1 MSVTKGPTQR
11 STQQSTQRSAQREQ
25 TVARLI
31 ELGAVAV
38 LRLRDPASAEEVIDA
53 ICAGGVRAVEVTV
66 TIPGAIE
73 LIERTAARLGD
84 DVLLGVG
91 SVLDVETAR
100 RAVDAGARY
109 VVSPVFSQDV
119 VDAAHALDVPALPGA
134 FSPTEI
140 LRAHEA
146 GADIVKVFPAEVF
159 GVPFIKGVLAPMPF
173 LKLMPTGGVT
183 PDNVGDWIRAG
194 AVAVGVGSALLD
206 PKLIAARDFDALTER
221 ARRMARGVAEA
232 RSPRG
237 PA

>member
-1 MSVTKGPTQR
+1 MAVMD
-11 STQQSTQRSAQREQ
+11 REQ

-38 LRLRDPASAEEVIDA
+38 LRLRDSAPAEHVIDA
-53 ICAGGVRAVEVTV
+53 ICTGGVRAVEVTV
-66 TIPGAIE
+66 TMPDA
-73 LIERTAARLGD
+73 LAVIERMAKRLGD

-91 SVLDVETAR
+91 SVLDSYTAR

-109 VVSPVFSQDV
+109 VVSPVFQADV
-119 VDAAHALDVPALPGA
+119 VEAAHAAGVPALPGA

-140 LRAHEA
+140 LRAHQA

-159 GVPFIKGVLAPMPF
+159 GPAFIKGVLAPMPF
-173 LKLMPTGGVT
+173 LRLMPTGGVT
-183 PDNVGDWIRAG
+183 PDNVGEWIRAG

-206 PKLIAARDFDALTER
+206 PKLIADSDWATLTER
-221 ARRMARGVAEA
+221 ARRMAQGVTDA
-232 RSPRG
+232 RR

>member
-1 MSVTKGPTQR
+1 MSVTE
-11 STQQSTQRSAQREQ
+11 REG
-25 TVARLI
+25 TVSRLM

-38 LRLRDPASAEEVIDA
+38 LRLRDPESADRVIDA
-53 ICAGGVRAVEVTV
+53 ICTGGVRAVEVTV
-66 TIPGAIE
+66 TIPDAVE
-73 LIERTAARLGD
+73 LIERTARRLGD

-91 SVLDVETAR
+91 SVLDAETAR

-109 VVSPVFSQDV
+109 VVSPVFDPHV
-119 VDAAHALDVPALPGA
+119 VSAAHTLGVPALPGA
-134 FSPTEI
+134 FSPSEI
-140 LRAHEA
+140 LRAHRA

-173 LKLMPTGGVT
+173 LRLMPTGGVT

-206 PKLIAARDFDALTER
+206 PRLIAAGDFAGLTER

-232 RSPRG
+232 RTPRG